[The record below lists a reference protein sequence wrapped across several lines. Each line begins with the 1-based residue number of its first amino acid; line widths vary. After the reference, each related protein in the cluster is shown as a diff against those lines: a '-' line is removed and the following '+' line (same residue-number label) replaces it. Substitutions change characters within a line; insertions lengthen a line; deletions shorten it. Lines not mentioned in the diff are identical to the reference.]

1 MTERMELGAR
11 GETHACGYLVE
22 KGYKVI
28 ARNHR
33 ERWGELDIIARAK
46 DKTLV
51 FVEVKTMSNRGDSA
65 LVPEDQMSGT
75 KMEKFRRAAEQ
86 YANAHADLIH
96 ERAGWRLDV
105 LALTEKGDTFEVRHY
120 INVSQ

>member
-1 MTERMELGAR
+1 MELGAR

-22 KGYKVI
+22 KGYKLI

-33 ERWGELDIIARAK
+33 ERWGELDIVAHAP

-51 FVEVKTMSNRGDSA
+51 FVEVKTMGDAGGRG
-65 LVPEDQMSGT
+65 LIPEDQMSGA
-75 KMEKFRRAAEQ
+75 KMKKFSRTAEQ
-86 YANAHADLIH
+86 YANLHANLIN

-105 LALTEKGDTFEVRHY
+105 LALTEKGDTFEVCHY